1 MQASFI
7 AFIENADIIPLIIQT
22 FFIFGLAYLACR
34 PLRISYEDAAVTAQI
49 VASNHF
55 EVVIAVALAIYG
67 TESVAAL
74 ATVVG
79 VLIEVPIMLALVRFC
94 IRTKH
99 WYPLKEKQAT
109 NS

>member
-1 MQASFI
+1 MHFI
-7 AFIENADIIPLIIQT
+7 AFIENADITALIIQT
-22 FFIFGLAYLACR
+22 FFIFGLAYLARR
-34 PLRISYEDAAVTAQI
+34 PLRISYEDTAVTAQS

-55 EVVIAVALAIYG
+55 EFAITVALTIYG
-67 TESVAAL
+67 TGSVAAL